1 MTDPQAA
8 AAAREATPA
17 EVAAANAR
25 LFTHEELA
33 AAAALE
39 ASAGEV
45 GNWDDVPDFAGEA
58 EEAAWWAGHVPSA
71 AWVAREGRPVPLAGD
86 ATLPVPADP
95 SRLGRRPAGTPVN
108 LRLETDTVRRLRVL
122 AAKKGT
128 KYQTLLKQFVVERLY
143 EEEKREHLVG

>member
-25 LFTHEELA
+25 LFTPEELA

-39 ASAGEV
+39 GSAVEV
-45 GNWDDVPDFAGEA
+45 DNWDDVPDFASEA
-58 EEAAWWAGHVPSA
+58 EEATWWAAHVPSA

-95 SRLGRRPAGTPVN
+95 SRLGRRPAATPVN

-143 EEEKREHLVG
+143 EEEKRERLVG